1 LFFGIFIIMKS
12 EKLVI
17 EELSR
22 MKSLFGYERGRVIS
36 EQVVPGTPNYGF
48 TTTTPAVP
56 IPQAPAPA
64 ATTLPDVTVTSTLT
78 PRQKNINNAFCSVNN
93 GVIVNP
99 SSGQNNK
106 KWADYVTEFT
116 VTAAEI
122 ATSQKKCPNS
132 GAAVKTASP
141 RKPDPKVME
150 LQKQLV
156 AAGYKLGNSGPN
168 KDGVDG
174 FMGAKTRL
182 AQQQMIQQKGQDALK
197 NMTKQGQDFQN
208 KRNQAIQQMSALTPG
223 QQANA
228 NALKA
233 GQPLPQSKAPA
244 QTTTQ
249 TAQPG
254 AAVIGE
260 KPTGLGFANEER
272 DGWYYDAKTKDW
284 YTEPQ

>member
-1 LFFGIFIIMKS
+1 MKNEKII
-12 EKLVI
+12 I
-17 EELSR
+17 EEVSR

-56 IPQAPAPA
+56 IPQAPPPA
-64 ATTLPDVTVTSTLT
+64 STTLPDVTVTSTLT
-78 PRQKNINNAFCSVNN
+78 PRQKNINNAFCSVKR

-99 SSGQNNK
+99 SSGQNGKQWSN
-106 KWADYVTEFT
+106 YVSQFK
-116 VTAAEI
+116 VSAAEI
-122 ATSQKKCPNS
+122 AVAQKKCPNS
-132 GAAVKTASP
+132 EAAVKTAAP

-174 FMGAKTRL
+174 IMGPKTRA
-182 AQQQMIQQKGQDALK
+182 AQQQMIQQKGQQALQ
-197 NMTKQGQDFQN
+197 NMSKQGQDLQN
-208 KRNQAIQQMSALTPG
+208 QFTKTIQKGSASTPE
-223 QQANA
+223 QEANA
-228 NALKA
+228 NAIKS
-233 GQPLPQSKAPA
+233 GQPLPQTKAPVA
-244 QTTTQ
+244 P
-249 TAQPG
+249 AAPV
-254 AAVIGE
+254 AAVPTGP

-284 YTEPQ
+284 YTQPQ

>member
-1 LFFGIFIIMKS
+1 MKS

-48 TTTTPAVP
+48 TATPAVP

-64 ATTLPDVTVTSTLT
+64 STTLPDVTVTSTLT
-78 PRQKNINNAFCSVNN
+78 PRQKNINNAFCSVKG

-99 SSGQNNK
+99 SSGQNGKQWSN
-106 KWADYVTEFT
+106 YVSEFT
-116 VTAAEI
+116 VSTAEI
-122 ATSQKKCPNS
+122 AVAQKKCPNS
-132 GAAVKTASP
+132 GAAVKTAVP

-174 FMGAKTRL
+174 FMGTKTRL

-208 KRNQAIQQMSALTPG
+208 KLNQGIQQRSALTPE
-223 QQANA
+223 QQAYA

-233 GQPLPQSKAPA
+233 GQPLPKATTPA
-244 QTTTQ
+244 QATPQATQ
-249 TAQPG
+249 QQP
-254 AAVIGE
+254 IGE

-272 DGWYYDAKTKDW
+272 DGWYYDAITKDW
-284 YTEPQ
+284 YTQPQ

>member
-36 EQVVPGTPNYGF
+36 EQSVVGTPNYGITS
-48 TTTTPAVP
+48 TTMTP
-56 IPQAPAPA
+56 APAPPN
-64 ATTLPDVTVTSTLT
+64 TTLPDVTVKSNLT
-78 PRQKNINNAFCSVNN
+78 PRQKNINNSFCSVKN

-106 KWADYVTEFT
+106 KWADYVKEYS

-122 ATSQKKCPNS
+122 AISQKKCPNS
-132 GAAVKTASP
+132 GAVVKTAVT

-156 AAGYKLGNSGPN
+156 AAGYKLGTSGPN

-174 FMGAKTRL
+174 IMGPKTRA
-182 AQQQMIQQKGQDALK
+182 AQQMVQQKGQQGLQSVSQAGK
-197 NMTKQGQDFQN
+197 NLNNQFN
-208 KRNQAIQQMSALTPG
+208 KTIQQNSILNPE
-223 QQANA
+223 QKANA
-228 NALKA
+228 EAIKA
-233 GQPLPQSKAPA
+233 GQPLPGTKPPTAPA
-244 QTTTQ
+244 APAETDQ
-249 TAQPG
+249 
-254 AAVIGE
+254 
-260 KPTGLGFANEER
+260 KPTEPGQFGEIK
-272 DGWYYDAKTKDW
+272 DGWQWNDKRQEWNKL
-284 YTEPQ
+284 P

>member
-1 LFFGIFIIMKS
+1 MKNKKII
-12 EKLVI
+12 I
-17 EELSR
+17 EEVSR

-56 IPQAPAPA
+56 IPQAPPPA
-64 ATTLPDVTVTSTLT
+64 STTLPDVTVTSTLT
-78 PRQKNINNAFCSVNN
+78 PRQKNINNAFCSVKR

-99 SSGQNNK
+99 SSGQNGKQWSN
-106 KWADYVTEFT
+106 YVSQFK
-116 VTAAEI
+116 VSAAEI
-122 ATSQKKCPNS
+122 AVAQKKCPNS
-132 GAAVKTASP
+132 EAAVKTAAP

-174 FMGAKTRL
+174 IMGPKTRA
-182 AQQQMIQQKGQDALK
+182 AQQQMIQQKGQQALQ
-197 NMTKQGQDFQN
+197 NMSKQGQDLQN
-208 KRNQAIQQMSALTPG
+208 QFTKTIQKGSASTPE
-223 QQANA
+223 QEANA
-228 NALKA
+228 NAIKS
-233 GQPLPQSKAPA
+233 GQPLPQTKAPVA
-244 QTTTQ
+244 P
-249 TAQPG
+249 AAPV
-254 AAVIGE
+254 AAVPTGP

-284 YTEPQ
+284 YTQPQ

>member
-1 LFFGIFIIMKS
+1 MKS

-48 TTTTPAVP
+48 TTTPAVP
-56 IPQAPAPA
+56 IPQAPAPQ
-64 ATTLPDVTVTSTLT
+64 ATTLPDVTVQSTLT
-78 PRQKNINNAFCSVNN
+78 PRQKNINNAFCSVKG

-99 SSGQNNK
+99 SSGQNGKQWSN
-106 KWADYVTEFT
+106 YVSEFT
-116 VTAAEI
+116 VSAAEI
-122 ATSQKKCPNS
+122 AVAQKKCPNS
-132 GAAVKTASP
+132 EVAVKTAAP
-141 RKPDPKVME
+141 RKPDPKVIE
-150 LQKQLV
+150 LQKQLK
-156 AAGYKLGNSGPN
+156 AAGYNVV
-168 KDGVDG
+168 VDG
-174 FMGAKTRL
+174 FMGPKTKA

-208 KRNQAIQQMSALTPG
+208 KLNQGIQQRSALTPE
-223 QQANA
+223 QQAYA

-233 GQPLPQSKAPA
+233 GQPLPKATTSA
-244 QTTTQ
+244 QATPQATPQATQ
-249 TAQPG
+249 QQP
-254 AAVIGE
+254 IGE

-284 YTEPQ
+284 YTQPQ

>member
-1 LFFGIFIIMKS
+1 MKS

-48 TTTTPAVP
+48 TTTTTTPAVP
-56 IPQAPAPA
+56 IPQAPTPA
-64 ATTLPDVTVTSTLT
+64 STTLPDVTVTSTLT
-78 PRQKNINNAFCSVNN
+78 PRQKNINNAFCSVKG

-99 SSGQNNK
+99 SSTQNNT
-106 KWADYVTEFT
+106 KWVDYVSDNK
-116 VTAAEI
+116 VTTAEI
-122 ATSQKKCPNS
+122 AISQKKCPNS
-132 GAAVKTASP
+132 GAAVKTAAP

-174 FMGAKTRL
+174 FMGTKTRL

-208 KRNQAIQQMSALTPG
+208 KLNQGIQQRSALTPE
-223 QQANA
+223 QQAYA

-233 GQPLPQSKAPA
+233 GQPLPKATTPA
-244 QTTTQ
+244 QATQ
-249 TAQPG
+249 QQP
-254 AAVIGE
+254 IGE

-272 DGWYYDAKTKDW
+272 DGWYYDAITKDW
-284 YTEPQ
+284 YTQPQ

>member
-1 LFFGIFIIMKS
+1 MKS

-36 EQVVPGTPNYGF
+36 EQSVVGTPNYGITS
-48 TTTTPAVP
+48 TTITP
-56 IPQAPAPA
+56 APAPPN
-64 ATTLPDVTVTSTLT
+64 TTLPDVTVKSNLT
-78 PRQKNINNAFCSVNN
+78 PRQKNINNSFCSVKN

-106 KWADYVTEFT
+106 KWADYVKEYS

-122 ATSQKKCPNS
+122 AISQKKCPNS
-132 GAAVKTASP
+132 GAVVKTAVT

-156 AAGYKLGNSGPN
+156 AAGYKLGTSGPN

-174 FMGAKTRL
+174 IMGPKTRA
-182 AQQQMIQQKGQDALK
+182 AQQMVQQKGQQGLQSVSQAGK
-197 NMTKQGQDFQN
+197 NLNNQFN
-208 KRNQAIQQMSALTPG
+208 KTIQQNSILNPE
-223 QQANA
+223 QKANA
-228 NALKA
+228 EAIKA
-233 GQPLPQSKAPA
+233 GQPLPGTKPPTAPA
-244 QTTTQ
+244 
-249 TAQPG
+249 APAAPVPPG
-254 AAVIGE
+254 P
-260 KPTGLGFANEER
+260 KPTGLGWAGQEQ

>member
-1 LFFGIFIIMKS
+1 MKS

-22 MKSLFGYERGRVIS
+22 MKSLFGYERGKVIS
-36 EQVVPGTPNYGF
+36 EQFGAPNYGI
-48 TTTTPAVP
+48 TSATNTPAVP
-56 IPQAPAPA
+56 IPQA
-64 ATTLPDVTVTSTLT
+64 LPTPET
-78 PRQKNINNAFCSVNN
+78 PRQQNINNAFCSVKN
-93 GVIVNP
+93 GIIVNP
-99 SSGQNNK
+99 SSGENGK
-106 KWADYVTEFT
+106 KWSEYVADFT
-116 VTAAEI
+116 ITAAEI

-132 GAAVKTASP
+132 GAAVKAVVP
-141 RKPDPKVME
+141 KKPDPKVME

-168 KDGVDG
+168 KDGIDG
-174 FMGAKTRL
+174 IMGPKTRA

-197 NMTKQGQDFQN
+197 QMSQKGKNLQTKF
-208 KRNQAIQQMSALTPG
+208 NQTIQQSSALTPE

-233 GQPLPQSKAPA
+233 GQQLPKTTTPA

-254 AAVIGE
+254 AVVTPE
-260 KPTGLGFANEER
+260 KPTGLGQPGEVRN
-272 DGWYYDAKTKDW
+272 GWMYDAITKDW
-284 YTEPQ
+284 VQQPQ

>member
-1 LFFGIFIIMKS
+1 MKS

-22 MKSLFGYERGRVIS
+22 MKSLFGYERGKVIS
-36 EQVVPGTPNYGF
+36 EQFGAPNYGI
-48 TTTTPAVP
+48 TSATNTPAVP
-56 IPQAPAPA
+56 IPQALPTPAS
-64 ATTLPDVTVTSTLT
+64 TTLPDVTVTSTLT
-78 PRQKNINNAFCSVNN
+78 PRQKNINNAFCSVKG

-99 SSGQNNK
+99 SSTQNNT
-106 KWADYVTEFT
+106 KWVDYVSDNK
-116 VTAAEI
+116 VTTAEI
-122 ATSQKKCPNS
+122 AISQKKCPNS
-132 GAAVKTASP
+132 GAAVKTAAP

-174 FMGAKTRL
+174 FMGTKTRL

-208 KRNQAIQQMSALTPG
+208 KLNQGIQQRSALTPE
-223 QQANA
+223 QQAYA

-233 GQPLPQSKAPA
+233 GQPLPKATTPA
-244 QTTTQ
+244 QATQ
-249 TAQPG
+249 QQP
-254 AAVIGE
+254 IGE

-272 DGWYYDAKTKDW
+272 DGWYYDAITKDW
-284 YTEPQ
+284 YTQPQ

>member
-1 LFFGIFIIMKS
+1 MKS

-36 EQVVPGTPNYGF
+36 EQSVVGAPNYGVTS
-48 TTTTPAVP
+48 TTVTPAPAAPAAPAVP
-56 IPQAPAPA
+56 AAPQ
-64 ATTLPDVTVTSTLT
+64 ATTLPDVTVKSNLT
-78 PRQKNINNAFCSVNN
+78 PRQKNINNSFCSVKN
-93 GVIVNP
+93 GIIVNP

-116 VTAAEI
+116 VSDKEI
-122 ATSQKKCPNS
+122 QVAQQKCPNS
-132 GAAVKTASP
+132 GAAVKTVAS

-150 LQKQLV
+150 LQKQLK
-156 AAGYKLGNSGPN
+156 AAGYNLGTSGPN

-174 FMGAKTRL
+174 FMGAKTKA

-208 KRNQAIQQMSALTPG
+208 KLNQGIQQRSALTPE

-233 GQPLPQSKAPA
+233 GQPLPQTKAPVA
-244 QTTTQ
+244 
-249 TAQPG
+249 P
-254 AAVIGE
+254 AAPVAIGP

-272 DGWYYDAKTKDW
+272 DGWYYDAITKDW
-284 YTEPQ
+284 YTQPQ

>member
-1 LFFGIFIIMKS
+1 MKS
-12 EKLVI
+12 KKLVI

-36 EQVVPGTPNYGF
+36 EQSVVGTPNYGITS
-48 TTTTPAVP
+48 TTMTP
-56 IPQAPAPA
+56 APAPPN
-64 ATTLPDVTVTSTLT
+64 TTLPDVTVKSNLT
-78 PRQKNINNAFCSVNN
+78 PRQKNINNSFCSVKN

-106 KWADYVTEFT
+106 KWADYVKEYS

-122 ATSQKKCPNS
+122 AISQKKCPNS
-132 GAAVKTASP
+132 GAVVKTAVP

-156 AAGYKLGNSGPN
+156 AAGYKLGTSGPN

-174 FMGAKTRL
+174 IMGPRTRQ
-182 AQQQMIQQKGQDALK
+182 AQQQMIQKGQEALK
-197 NMTKQGQDFQN
+197 NQTKQGQNLQN
-208 KRNQAIQQMSALTPG
+208 NFNQGIQQRSALNPE
-223 QQANA
+223 QKANA
-228 NALKA
+228 DAIKA
-233 GQPLPQSKAPA
+233 GQPLPGTKPLTAPA
-244 QTTTQ
+244 
-249 TAQPG
+249 AS
-254 AAVIGE
+254 AAPVPAGP
-260 KPTGLGFANEER
+260 KPTGLGVAGDEQ

>member
-36 EQVVPGTPNYGF
+36 EQSVVGAPQNGMLGTPNYGGF
-48 TTTTPAVP
+48 PTA
-56 IPQAPAPA
+56 APA

-78 PRQKNINNAFCSVNN
+78 PRQKNINNAFCSVKG

-99 SSGQNNK
+99 SSGQNGKQWSN
-106 KWADYVTEFT
+106 YVSEFT
-116 VTAAEI
+116 VSAAEI
-122 ATSQKKCPNS
+122 AVAQKKCPNS
-132 GAAVKTASP
+132 EVAVKTAAP

-168 KDGVDG
+168 KDGIDG

-197 NMTKQGQDFQN
+197 NMTKQGQNNLKQG
-208 KRNQAIQQMSALTPG
+208 IQQRSALTPE

-254 AAVIGE
+254 TAVIGE

-284 YTEPQ
+284 YTQPQ

>member
-1 LFFGIFIIMKS
+1 MKS

-48 TTTTPAVP
+48 TTTTTTPAVP
-56 IPQAPAPA
+56 IPQA
-64 ATTLPDVTVTSTLT
+64 LPTPET
-78 PRQKNINNAFCSVNN
+78 PRQKNINNAFCSVKN

-99 SSGQNNK
+99 SSGENGK
-106 KWADYVTEFT
+106 KWRDYVSDFT

-132 GAAVKTASP
+132 GAVVKAVVP

-174 FMGAKTRL
+174 IMGAKTRA
-182 AQQQMIQQKGQDALK
+182 AQQQMIQQKGQQALQGISQQGK
-197 NMTKQGQDFQN
+197 NLQTKF
-208 KRNQAIQQMSALTPG
+208 NQTIQQSSALTPE

-233 GQPLPQSKAPA
+233 GQPLPKTTTPA

-254 AAVIGE
+254 AVVTQQPPTEPGQTGE
-260 KPTGLGFANEER
+260 FK
-272 DGWYYDAKTKDW
+272 DGWYWDEKQQQW
-284 YTEPQ
+284 YQP

>member
-1 LFFGIFIIMKS
+1 MKS
-12 EKLVI
+12 EKLII

-36 EQVVPGTPNYGF
+36 EQNLVGTPNYGITS
-48 TTTTPAVP
+48 TTMTP
-56 IPQAPAPA
+56 APAPQ
-64 ATTLPDVTVTSTLT
+64 ATTLPDVTVKSNLT
-78 PRQKNINNAFCSVNN
+78 PRQKNINNSFCSVQN

-99 SSGQNNK
+99 ASGENGKQ
-106 KWADYVTEFT
+106 WSQYVIDHG

-122 ATSQKKCPNS
+122 AISQKKCPNS
-132 GAAVKTASP
+132 GAAVKTAAVKTATP

-156 AAGYKLGNSGPN
+156 AAGYNLGNSGPN

-174 FMGAKTRL
+174 FMGAKTRA
-182 AQQQMIQQKGQDALK
+182 AQQQMIQQKGQQALQNLSAK
-197 NMTKQGQDFQN
+197 GQDFKN
-208 KRNQAIQQMSALTPG
+208 KNMARVNQYQTPT
-223 QQANA
+223 
-228 NALKA
+228 
-233 GQPLPQSKAPA
+233 APA
-244 QTTTQ
+244 APAAP
-249 TAQPG
+249 TAPAAPAAAQASAPVPPG
-254 AAVIGE
+254 P

>member
-1 LFFGIFIIMKS
+1 MKS

-36 EQVVPGTPNYGF
+36 EQSVVGAPNYGVTS
-48 TTTTPAVP
+48 TTVT
-56 IPQAPAPA
+56 PAPA
-64 ATTLPDVTVTSTLT
+64 APAAPAAPQATTLPDVTVKSDLT
-78 PRQKNINNAFCSVNN
+78 PRQKNINNSFCSVKN

-99 SSGQNNK
+99 ASGENGKQ
-106 KWADYVTEFT
+106 WSQYVSDYKVTD
-116 VTAAEI
+116 AEI
-122 ATSQKKCPNS
+122 AISQKKCPNS
-132 GAAVKTASP
+132 GAAVKTAVP

-150 LQKQLV
+150 LQKQLK
-156 AAGYKLGNSGPN
+156 AAGYNLGTSGPN

-174 FMGAKTRL
+174 FMGAKTKA

-208 KRNQAIQQMSALTPG
+208 KLNQGIQQRSALTPQ

-228 NALKA
+228 NAIKA
-233 GQPLPQSKAPA
+233 GQPLPGTKAPA
-244 QTTTQ
+244 TP
-249 TAQPG
+249 AAPAAPAAPVPPG
-254 AAVIGE
+254 P

>member
-1 LFFGIFIIMKS
+1 MKS

-36 EQVVPGTPNYGF
+36 EQSVVGAPNYGVTS
-48 TTTTPAVP
+48 TTATPAP
-56 IPQAPAPA
+56 SAPPAPA
-64 ATTLPDVTVTSTLT
+64 APQATTLPDVTVKSNLT
-78 PRQKNINNAFCSVNN
+78 PRQKNINNSFCSVKN

-99 SSGQNNK
+99 ASGENGKQ
-106 KWADYVTEFT
+106 WSQYVIDYK

-122 ATSQKKCPNS
+122 AISQKKCPNS
-132 GAAVKTASP
+132 GAAVKTAAP

-150 LQKQLV
+150 LQKQLK
-156 AAGYKLGNSGPN
+156 AAGYNLGTSGPN

-174 FMGAKTRL
+174 FMGAKTKA

-208 KRNQAIQQMSALTPG
+208 KLNQGIQQRSALTPE

-233 GQPLPQSKAPA
+233 GQPLPQTKASVAPA
-244 QTTTQ
+244 
-249 TAQPG
+249 APAAPVPPG
-254 AAVIGE
+254 P